1 MFSLA
6 YLPTAERLTIV
17 VMKARNLITLGGGSD
32 KKSPPDAYVKVSLV
46 GAKDGKKLKKKK
58 TSTQKSTLN
67 PVFNEEVVFT
77 NLKKEQ
83 LGEVV
88 IQFTVFHDSMTSREM
103 LGYFSIGGESRGN
116 AGIQWRDML
125 NGKKSIA
132 WWHKLESTESLMD
145 AATTTVGDPSSQNH
159 MPFTA
164 AQLRKMSSKNL
175 AKTINLSS
183 LKIKPL
189 SNILSNSNK
198 SPAAANLSD

>member
-17 VMKARNLITLGGGSD
+17 VMKARNLITIGGAE
-32 KKSPPDAYVKVSLV
+32 KKTPPDAYVKVSLV

-58 TSTQKSTLN
+58 TSTQKSSLN

-83 LGEVV
+83 LGEIV
-88 IQFTVFHDSMTSREM
+88 IQFTLFHDSMTSKEM
-103 LGYFSIGGESRGN
+103 LGYFSIGAESRGN
-116 AGIQWRDML
+116 ASIQWRDML

-132 WWHKLESTESLMD
+132 WWNKLESTESLVD
-145 AATTTVGDPSSQNH
+145 AATSICDPSSQNH
-159 MPFTA
+159 VPFTA
-164 AQLRKMSSKNL
+164 AQVRKMSSKNL
-175 AKTINLSS
+175 AKTINLSN

-189 SNILSNSNK
+189 SNIQANSNK
-198 SPAAANLSD
+198 SPANLSD